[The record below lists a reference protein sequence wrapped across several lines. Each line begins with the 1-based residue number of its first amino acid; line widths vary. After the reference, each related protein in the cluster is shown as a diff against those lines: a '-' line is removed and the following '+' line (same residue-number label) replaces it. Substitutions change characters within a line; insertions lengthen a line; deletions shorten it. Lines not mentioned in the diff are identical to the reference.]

1 MKKIKEKALKRQNTK
16 KKLIFNRNMLLSLI
30 FLTPN
35 NPGCGGG
42 GGVTIHPPFSPW
54 MVGHR
59 LKPYII
65 NLC

>member
-16 KKLIFNRNMLLSLI
+16 KKVIFNRNMLLSLI

-35 NPGCGGG
+35 DQGVWGE
-42 GGVTIHPPFSPW
+42 GGVKIHPPFSPW

-59 LKPYII
+59 L
-65 NLC
+65 